1 MTYTIVIQPGAR
13 VTYQRLRQVDRTQI
27 RAVKK
32 AIEALATDPRPAGVH
47 RYGGADVYRL
57 DTPPGLSILYEV
69 DDETRSVRIN
79 LISSHTT

>member
-1 MTYTIVIQPGAR
+1 MTYAIVIQSGAR
-13 VTYQRLRQVDRTQI
+13 VAYQRLRQVDRMQA

-32 AIEALATDPRPAGVH
+32 AIDALAADPRPAGVH

-79 LISSHTT
+79 LISPNTN

>member
-1 MTYTIVIQPGAR
+1 LTLWLP
-13 VTYQRLRQVDRTQI
+13 I
-27 RAVKK
+27 RA
-32 AIEALATDPRPAGVH
+32 PAGVH

-57 DTPPGLSILYEV
+57 DIPPGLSILYEV

>member
-1 MTYTIVIQPGAR
+1 VTYTIVIQPGAR
-13 VTYQRLRQVDRTQI
+13 VTYQRLRQADRTQV

-32 AIEALATDPRPAGVH
+32 AIDALAADPRPAGVH

-79 LISSHTT
+79 LISLHTT

>member
-1 MTYTIVIQPGAR
+1 M
-13 VTYQRLRQVDRTQI
+13 
-27 RAVKK
+27 KK
-32 AIEALATDPRPAGVH
+32 AIDALAADPRPAGVH

-57 DTPPGLSILYEV
+57 DTPPGLSILDEV

>member
-1 MTYTIVIQPGAR
+1 MTYAIVIQPGAR
-13 VTYQRLRQVDRTQI
+13 VAYQRLRQADRTQV

-32 AIEALATDPRPAGVH
+32 AIDALAADPRPAGVH

-57 DTPPGLSILYEV
+57 DIPSGLSVLYEV
-69 DDETRSVRIN
+69 DDETRSVRIK